1 MQWYIWLRFL
11 ESLVLLQ
18 EWHRSK
24 ALNYSAALCS
34 WECVWWL
41 IAENGRKVR
50 CKRKEG
56 KCGRQ
61 LALKIDQETSEMPFG
76 SKYYC
81 MLICALLCVC
91 VSVCLSIYPSLSW
104 LWIDGGGF
112 SSNILQRSAL
122 KRSACR
128 EQIQP
133 WSPHGILRCKKVS
146 FFF

>member
-1 MQWYIWLRFL
+1 MIYLNEVFREL
-11 ESLVLLQ
+11 STATGMTY
-18 EWHRSK
+18 RSK

-41 IAENGRKVR
+41 IAENGIKVL

-81 MLICALLCVC
+81 MLICALLCLC
-91 VSVCLSIYPSLSW
+91 VCLPVYLSISVVTVNRW
-104 LWIDGGGF
+104 GWIF
-112 SSNILQRSAL
+112 Q
-122 KRSACR
+122 
-128 EQIQP
+128 
-133 WSPHGILRCKKVS
+133 
-146 FFF
+146 